1 MEGIL
6 DFIARQ
12 GVDPTIVAGIGE
24 FRAAHPTPD
33 GLTDRIPRPHLRYLG
48 KEVWEEAACALL
60 CGENLLLAGPKATGK
75 NVLAQN
81 LACAFGRPEWDLS
94 LHVDIDATLMLGS
107 DTFADGKVVFRPGPI
122 CLSAQEGG
130 FCVLDEINMARGEA
144 LAALHAALDHRR
156 IVDVPGYGLV
166 RLDGATRF
174 VATMNVGYAGTRE
187 LNEALAS
194 RFVVVTMPPLD
205 RDGVE
210 RLLRAE
216 FPALKPAAARQLAAL
231 YCELRL
237 KCERGEITD
246 RALDLR
252 GLLGAVR
259 LMGRGLPASRSLRCC
274 ITNKVFDAY
283 ERSLV
288 EDAVAARIPKA
299 WKAGDLF
306 A

>member
-1 MEGIL
+1 M
-6 DFIARQ
+6 
-12 GVDPTIVAGIGE
+12 
-24 FRAAHPTPD
+24 
-33 GLTDRIPRPHLRYLG
+33 
-48 KEVWEEAACALL
+48 
-60 CGENLLLAGPKATGK
+60 
-75 NVLAQN
+75 
-81 LACAFGRPEWDLS
+81 
-94 LHVDIDATLMLGS
+94 
-107 DTFADGKVVFRPGPI
+107 
-122 CLSAQEGG
+122 
-130 FCVLDEINMARGEA
+130 
-144 LAALHAALDHRR
+144 
-156 IVDVPGYGLV
+156 
-166 RLDGATRF
+166 
-174 VATMNVGYAGTRE
+174 
-187 LNEALAS
+187 
-194 RFVVVTMPPLD
+194 LD

-259 LMGRGLPASRSLRCC
+259 LMGRGLPASRALRCC